1 MNKKLILT
9 IELIIMILT
18 LLLLIGKAMNK
29 EEQVV
34 ETNIDNKVQYELS
47 ETTTTTTTTKQTTK
61 KTTKK
66 TTKRKVVKNTSF
78 NIKASVSEMKEYAKN
93 KVIARWNEGE
103 WKAFEN
109 IVQRESGWNAN
120 SINKSSGACGL
131 FQMYPCSKTNAAYK
145 TSYEAQVDAGINYIA
160 SRYKTPNKAWNF
172 WKTHHWY

>member
-1 MNKKLILT
+1 M
-9 IELIIMILT
+9 
-18 LLLLIGKAMNK
+18 KA
-29 EEQVV
+29 
-34 ETNIDNKVQYELS
+34 
-47 ETTTTTTTTKQTTK
+47 
-61 KTTKK
+61 
-66 TTKRKVVKNTSF
+66 
-78 NIKASVSEMKEYAKN
+78 YAKN
-93 KVIARWNEGE
+93 KVIARWNESE